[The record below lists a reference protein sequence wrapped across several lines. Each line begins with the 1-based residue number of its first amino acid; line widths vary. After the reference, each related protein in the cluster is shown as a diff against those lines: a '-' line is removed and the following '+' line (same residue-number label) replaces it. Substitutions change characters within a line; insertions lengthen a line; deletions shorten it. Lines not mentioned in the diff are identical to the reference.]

1 MGEAAIP
8 GRSAA
13 SPARSA
19 MPTTTVSGPWVRA
32 WRPSVDGIAEVF
44 HAHFTDH
51 AYPMH
56 THESWTLLIVD
67 EGMVRYD
74 LDRHGHGALDSLVTL
89 LPPHVP
95 HNGCSASPHGFRKRV
110 LYLEPSQLGDE
121 LIGRAV
127 DSPSLDDPQLRTRI
141 DQLHGALTRAGHEPE
156 AEARL
161 SFVTE
166 RLREHLR
173 GRGEAKPAVSDSEIA
188 EHLRQ
193 MLEARYV
200 EGITL
205 QEASSLLHVHPTHLV
220 RVFSR
225 EFGIA
230 PHQYLTGRRLDRAR
244 GLLLDGMPP
253 RLVAMATGFYDQS
266 HLTRHFKR
274 FLGISPGQYARSSG
288 PRRLT
293 GLTERSHAL

>member
-1 MGEAAIP
+1 
-8 GRSAA
+8 
-13 SPARSA
+13 
-19 MPTTTVSGPWVRA
+19 MPTTTMSGPWVKA
-32 WRPSVDGIAEVF
+32 WRPPVDGIVEVF
-44 HAHFTDH
+44 HAYFTDH

-56 THESWTLLIVD
+56 THGSWTLLIVD
-67 EGMVRYD
+67 DGMVRYD
-74 LDRHGHGALDSLVTL
+74 LDRHRHGALDGLVTL

-95 HNGCSASPHGFRKRV
+95 HNGCSAGPRGFRKRV

-127 DSPSLDDPQLRTRI
+127 DSPSLDDPLLRTRV
-141 DQLHGALTRAGHEPE
+141 DQLHGALTWPGNELE

-161 SFVTE
+161 SLIAE

-173 GRGEAKPAVSDSEIA
+173 GRVESKPAARDSEIA

-193 MLEARYV
+193 MLDARYV

-205 QEASSLLHVHPTHLV
+205 QEASRLLHAHPTHLV

-230 PHQYLTGRRLDRAR
+230 PHQYLLSRRLDRAR

-253 RLVAMATGFYDQS
+253 RLVAAVTGFYDQP

-274 FLGISPGQYARSSG
+274 FLGISPGRYARSSSPAPAPVG
-288 PRRLT
+288 
-293 GLTERSHAL
+293 